1 LATPRQSLS
10 TWRRSV
16 LSGSWETCCV
26 YALFFDPGRT
36 SPPGHY
42 GGSARPPRLPTA
54 KAPTISQFRGSVA
67 EPQHALFTL
76 RRVCRHT
83 RRKTRFRVPAQLS
96 RTGLITR
103 KVSRKVSELLPTSL
117 PPFPGFPDAMAN
129 WQTQFFSDATSLPPS
144 AYGGKWQMSLPTLAN
159 SLGKLANSTGGD
171 VEPVKRCENRWPGGP
186 VALLIAASP
195 YKNSLYGFS
204 ATGPLLAMWPGHLA
218 LLLARGA
225 GIGRCITPSTPPT
238 CPAPRAP

>member
-1 LATPRQSLS
+1 VRLYSFLPLSPTPAGGLEFSGLATPRQSLS

-129 WQTQFFSDATSLPPS
+129 WQTCLNEFRKLLASNVLQRKTCLPPV
-144 AYGGKWQMSLPTLAN
+144 ATNLAN
-159 SLGKLANSTGGD
+159 WQTTPDHPDAYAN
-171 VEPVKRCENRWPGGP
+171 K
-186 VALLIAASP
+186 
-195 YKNSLYGFS
+195 
-204 ATGPLLAMWPGHLA
+204 
-218 LLLARGA
+218 
-225 GIGRCITPSTPPT
+225 
-238 CPAPRAP
+238 PRPQAWRMKWRTDL

>member
-1 LATPRQSLS
+1 MKYSDFRPSLSPRFVVLRLAIPPRAPVFVSPAQPDAGWGPGVFGFGTPRQSLS

-129 WQTQFFSDATSLPPS
+129 WQSHFGRRAT
-144 AYGGKWQMSLPTLAN
+144 
-159 SLGKLANSTGGD
+159 
-171 VEPVKRCENRWPGGP
+171 R
-186 VALLIAASP
+186 
-195 YKNSLYGFS
+195 
-204 ATGPLLAMWPGHLA
+204 GPL
-218 LLLARGA
+218 
-225 GIGRCITPSTPPT
+225 
-238 CPAPRAP
+238 